1 MQKIVQMRRHLTYQM
16 TFENLDFTFVEY
28 PLPVADLNLEI
39 VAQVCHR
46 PFLALNTHDDGHH
59 AVFGA
64 VPRPVAM
71 GLERL
76 DQNLNVTG
84 QFGGT
89 GDPRTPAVIQ
99 GGHCTGDFD

>member
-39 VAQVCHR
+39 VAQVGHR
-46 PFLALNTHDDGHH
+46 PFLALNIHDDGHH
-59 AVFGA
+59 AVLGA

-76 DQNLNVTG
+76 DQNLNVMVNIF
-84 QFGGT
+84 FG
-89 GDPRTPAVIQ
+89 
-99 GGHCTGDFD
+99 